1 MCLRFYFLTV
11 RDELDGM
18 GWDGTGREGKGWI
31 SDWEHEY
38 EYGSWRPPTGNLK
51 MERARKETERKG
63 KEREFMKWTGN
74 HDMAFKENRDLMT
87 WSWMCVCVFYIHKSY
102 SMQIYI

>member
-18 GWDGTGREGKGWI
+18 GRDGIGREGKGWI
-31 SDWEHEY
+31 SDREHEY

-63 KEREFMKWTGN
+63 KEIHEMDRKSRHGIQRKQRF
-74 HDMAFKENRDLMT
+74 DDLELDV
-87 WSWMCVCVFYIHKSY
+87 CVCFLYT
-102 SMQIYI
+102 